1 MEKEL
6 ISIIVPI
13 YNVEK
18 YLEEC
23 IESLILQ
30 DYENI
35 EIILVD
41 DGSQD
46 KSKKIC
52 DKYAE
57 KHSNIKTYHKE
68 NGGLSDA
75 RNYGIKKANGKYIC
89 FVDSDDFVKS
99 DYISSMYDNLK
110 KHNVQI
116 SACGYSYCY
125 LNGEIINRN
134 FQNIEE
140 RYDKDEAQ
148 IYMSLIGYFNVV
160 AWNKLY
166 DKKLFDDIEFP
177 KGKTSEDMFIMYK
190 IIEKAGSIYYS
201 SKEKYLYRQREGSI
215 TKNIIRNNSIN
226 IDGIEA
232 AKEVYTYFKNNNR
245 IKVLPYIARLVIFQ
259 TIGVYNAIL
268 CRNYDKN
275 KMRELR
281 KEAKELKKEMTYDK
295 LSKSRK
301 IQLYIFLH
309 NIFIYNIAFKV
320 FDKIRKKNYGVEKHE

>member
-1 MEKEL
+1 MNKEL

-30 DYENI
+30 DYENT

-46 KSKKIC
+46 KSSTIC
-52 DKYAE
+52 DEYSK

-75 RNYGIKKANGKYIC
+75 RNYGIKKSNGQYIC
-89 FVDSDDFVKS
+89 FVDSDDFVKP
-99 DYISSMYDNLK
+99 DYISSMYNNLK

-116 SACGYSYCY
+116 SACGYSHYY
-125 LNGEIINRN
+125 SDKKIVNRN
-134 FQNIEE
+134 FQNIE
-140 RYDKDEAQ
+140 RKYDKDDAQ
-148 IYMSLIGYFNVV
+148 IYLNLIGYFNVA

-166 DKKLFDDIEFP
+166 NKNLFDDIEFP
-177 KGKTSEDMFIMYK
+177 KGKKSEDMFIMYK
-190 IIEKAGSIYYS
+190 LIEKSGNIYYS
-201 SKEKYLYRQREGSI
+201 SEEKYLYRQREGSI
-215 TKNIIRNNSIN
+215 TKNNTIN
-226 IDGIEA
+226 TDCIEA
-232 AKEVYTYFKNNNR
+232 SKQVYTYFKNKNR
-245 IKVLPYIARLVIFQ
+245 KKVLPYAAQLIAFS

-268 CRNYDKN
+268 CRNGN
-275 KMRELR
+275 KTEMKELR
-281 KEAKELKKEMTYDK
+281 KTVIEIKKDLTYNK

-309 NIFIYNIAFKV
+309 NAFIYNIIFKI
-320 FDKIRKKNYGVEKHE
+320 FDKQRTKNYGD